1 MDHRI
6 APAFP
11 YRELIGPDIRM
22 LRVRP
27 GEPGSP
33 IECWLYQVPLSGD
46 LEYNALSYVWGNPDV
61 RLPIAV
67 NGHVMGIT
75 LNLYDALDRLRS
87 SISGFT
93 EKYLWVDAICIH
105 QADIR
110 EKERQIPRMA
120 EIFRL
125 ATNVLGW
132 LGPLDTSE
140 DGDVELI
147 FAGAARFAKSLEV
160 LDGFPYKALW
170 EFNQLRYQW
179 AHVISIP
186 HSFAS
191 FLERVRPTLEALVR
205 RPWFERVW
213 IVQETCLPQYPPIL
227 CVGRHNVESRSL
239 YGLCKAL
246 GASSL
251 QFSCR
256 CSPFVDLMETRD
268 RYRLFIEPR
277 AALIGKPSYVLL
289 EILATKFPAEAADP
303 RDHVYGYLGLCN
315 FGDYGGVPDSLRPNY
330 RKQFQRVWY
339 DAAVHLI
346 TETGD
351 LRILSCVGPRISG
364 LPSWVPDFRW
374 LMQVSRF
381 EPFTDTNSVHLSG
394 DGTELSVKGVRL
406 GVCQAVIPDAAD
418 PGLGQGIDD
427 WLRDRVNIVEDAF
440 TAISGISQRGN
451 TDILP
456 WYEVLFGTDAQE
468 SRAHYVNARALYEA
482 IRKGSRGCRVEN
494 TSMDSWDDSTRSE
507 AVHTLSMVLMNGF
520 VITSDCKIA
529 KIGPSRPPRRGDLI
543 CLFLGSSTPSIIRSC
558 GAKYELVDSCIFG
571 FGGDEDEPASSQL
584 FWGQQTLEEF
594 ILV

>member
-1 MDHRI
+1 MDHQI

-46 LEYNALSYVWGNPDV
+46 LEYNALSYNWGNPDV
-61 RLPIAV
+61 RLPITL
-67 NGHVMGIT
+67 NGHIMGIT

-87 SISGFT
+87 SIAGFT
-93 EKYLWVDAICIH
+93 EKYLWVDAICID

-125 ATNVLGW
+125 ATSVLGW
-132 LGPLDTSE
+132 LGPLDSSE
-140 DGDVELI
+140 DSDVELI
-147 FAGAARFAKSLEV
+147 FAGAARFGKSLEA
-160 LDGFPYKALW
+160 LDGFPCKALW
-170 EFNQLRYQW
+170 QFNQLRYQW
-179 AHVISIP
+179 AHATSIP
-186 HSFAS
+186 HGFAS
-191 FLERVRPTLEALVR
+191 FLQRVRPTLEALVG

-213 IVQETCLPQYPPIL
+213 IVQETCLPQYAPIL
-227 CVGRHNVESRSL
+227 CVGRHSIESRSL

-251 QFSCR
+251 EFSCR

-277 AALIGKPSYVLL
+277 AAQLGKPSYVLL
-289 EILATKFPAEAADP
+289 QILLTKFPAEAADL

-315 FGDYGGVPDSLRPNY
+315 FGDYGGVPDSLRPDY

-339 DAAVHLI
+339 DAAVHLM

-364 LPSWVPDFRW
+364 LPSWVPDLRW

-381 EPFTDTNSVHLSG
+381 EPFVDINSIRLSG
-394 DGTELSVKGVRL
+394 DGTELSVKGVPL
-406 GVCQAVIPDAAD
+406 GVCEAVIPDAAG
-418 PGLGQGIDD
+418 PVVGQRIDD

-440 TAISGISQRGN
+440 ASVSSASQSGDI
-451 TDILP
+451 DILR

-468 SRAHYVNARALYEA
+468 SRLHYANARVLYEE
-482 IRKGSRGCRVEN
+482 IRKERGGCRVEN
-494 TSMDSWDDSTRSE
+494 TSVDSWDDNTRSE

-520 VITSDCKIA
+520 VINSNCNIA
-529 KIGPSRPPRRGDLI
+529 KTGPSRLPWRGDFI
-543 CLFLGSSTPSIIRSC
+543 CLFLGSLTPSIIRSC
-558 GAKYELVDSCIFG
+558 GTKYELVDSCIFG
-571 FGGDEDEPASSQL
+571 FGGDEDQQASSQL
-584 FWGQQTLEEF
+584 FWDRQTLEEF